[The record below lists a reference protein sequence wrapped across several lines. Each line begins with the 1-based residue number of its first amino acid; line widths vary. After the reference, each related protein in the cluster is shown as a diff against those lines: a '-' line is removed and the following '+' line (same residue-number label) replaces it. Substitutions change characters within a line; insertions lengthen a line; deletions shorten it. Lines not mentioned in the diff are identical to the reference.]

1 MKILYYITDHGLGH
15 ASRSVALVRELK
27 NHAQVVIRND
37 DRYRFLARSLPDV
50 EVISGRTDFEPAMQ
64 KENSMLIDDAK
75 TQANI
80 SDWLD
85 SMPETIERELEV
97 VRKQRPDLIVSD
109 ISIMPLMAG
118 RKAGVRSA
126 AISNFTWSETLT
138 LDEKSREFF
147 VTAYS
152 QADLVVRLP
161 LGTEMRYPN
170 RINVGL
176 VARKTTIG
184 KTEIRRQLGLAT
196 DKKLVVVAVSGA
208 GKIAFDKEN
217 DIEVLDISDY
227 ETAMKLKELTNFV
240 EGQNL
245 IGAADLVICKCGYGF
260 VSECLS
266 TGTRFR
272 YVVEAAHREAN
283 EIHRFLERQ
292 GLKNRIEI
300 GDLKEA
306 DLDTRFIENSPSLKM
321 DLDND
326 NVAGR
331 LLELASGS

>member
-1 MKILYYITDHGLGH
+1 
-15 ASRSVALVRELK
+15 
-27 NHAQVVIRND
+27 
-37 DRYRFLARSLPDV
+37 
-50 EVISGRTDFEPAMQ
+50 
-64 KENSMLIDDAK
+64 
-75 TQANI
+75 NI